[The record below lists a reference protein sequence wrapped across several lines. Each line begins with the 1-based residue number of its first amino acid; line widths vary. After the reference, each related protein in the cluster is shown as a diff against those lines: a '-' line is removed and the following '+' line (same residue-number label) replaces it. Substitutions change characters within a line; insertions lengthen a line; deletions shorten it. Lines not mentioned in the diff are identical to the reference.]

1 MVFSCLGQALLCL
14 RHVTGK
20 VTLTDMDDS
29 PVRSFLETGQIVE
42 EGDAHGETP
51 DLQVLDVELLQV
63 QHLVHLNTGLSYKLC
78 TSYIV
83 CKM

>member
-1 MVFSCLGQALLCL
+1 MMCFCLGQSRLCL
-14 RHVTGK
+14 CSETGK
-20 VTLTDMDDS
+20 FILTDMENS

-63 QHLVHLNTGLSYKLC
+63 PEVSISIENNQAK
-78 TSYIV
+78 
-83 CKM
+83 